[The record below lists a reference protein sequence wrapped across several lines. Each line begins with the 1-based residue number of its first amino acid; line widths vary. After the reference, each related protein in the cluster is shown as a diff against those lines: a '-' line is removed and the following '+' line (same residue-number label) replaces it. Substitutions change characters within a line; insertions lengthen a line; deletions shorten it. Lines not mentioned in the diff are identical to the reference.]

1 MIEVNNASIGFD
13 TPQGFKTVVHA
24 VSLQVPQGKAW
35 ARMSDHL
42 PLIGDFAW

>member
-24 VSLQVPQGKAW
+24 VSLQVPQGEAYG
-35 ARMSDHL
+35 L
-42 PLIGDFAW
+42 VGE